1 MSDDLLR
8 PLRLGIMG
16 LGLMG
21 GSLALALRGH
31 VARLVAIESRPD
43 VRQIALRAGIVDD
56 AMESLSPAA
65 PPLDLLVL
73 ATPVRVILD
82 TLAHLPATRPAGCL
96 VLDMGSTKRAVVAAM
111 SALPPHFD
119 AIGGHPMCGR
129 ETSGLAAADAGLY
142 RDQTFILCPSERTT
156 PAAEATARALVAAVG
171 ARPLLLDAAEHDALV
186 AAVSH
191 LPTLV
196 SAALL
201 RATVD
206 ERQWA
211 VSASGFRDTAR
222 LAGSDPRMMLD
233 ILLTNREPVLAAL
246 DRYTGELDA
255 LRAALAAADEVALA
269 DWLAAAQVNYAAY
282 RRFKSAARLLSNEL
296 NTDFTDYTDKN
307 G

>member
-1 MSDDLLR
+1 MTAPFPEGR
-8 PLRLGIMG
+8 
-16 LGLMG
+16 
-21 GSLALALRGH
+21 AAKRGR
-31 VARLVAIESRPD
+31 VARLLAVESRPD
-43 VRQIALRAGIVDD
+43 ARQMAVRAGIVDE
-56 AMESLSPAA
+56 AIEALSPDA

-82 TLAHLPATRPAGCL
+82 TLARLPAARPGGCL
-96 VLDMGSTKRAVVAAM
+96 VLDLGSTKRAVVAAM
-111 SALPPHFD
+111 SALPPSFA

-129 ETSGLAAADAGLY
+129 ETSGLAAADPDLY
-142 RDQTFILCPSERTT
+142 RYQTFILCPTGRMT

-171 ARPLLLDAAEHDALV
+171 ARPLWLDAAEHDALV

-191 LPTLV
+191 LPALV

-201 RATVD
+201 RAAAG

-246 DRYTGELDA
+246 DGYAGELA
-255 LRAALAAADEVALA
+255 AVRAALATGDEAALA
-269 DWLAAAQVNYAAY
+269 EWLAAAQVNYAAY
-282 RRFKSAARLLSNEL
+282 RRFKSAEYLIN
-296 NTDFTDYTDKN
+296 K
-307 G
+307 

>member
-1 MSDDLLR
+1 MSNDD
-8 PLRLGIMG
+8 PLRGLRVGIMG

-21 GSLALALRGH
+21 GSLALALRGR
-31 VARLVAIESRPD
+31 VASLLAIESRPD
-43 VRQIALRAGIVDD
+43 ARQMGLRMGIVDAAIEALTVD
-56 AMESLSPAA
+56 A

-82 TLAHLPATRPAGCL
+82 TLARLPAARPDGCL
-96 VLDMGSTKRAVVAAM
+96 VIDLGSTKRAVVAAM
-111 SALPPHFD
+111 NALPPPF
-119 AIGGHPMCGR
+119 AAVGGHPMCGR
-129 ETSGLAAADAGLY
+129 ETSGLAAAVHDLY
-142 RDQTFILCPSERTT
+142 RDQTFILCPTARTT

-171 ARPLLLDAAEHDALV
+171 ARPLWLDAAEHDALV

-191 LPTLV
+191 LPALV

-201 RATVD
+201 RAAAG

-246 DRYTGELDA
+246 DGYAGELAA
-255 LRAALAAADEVALA
+255 LRAALAAGDEAALA

-282 RRFKSAARLLSNEL
+282 RRYKSGEHLIQ
-296 NTDFTDYTDKN
+296 K
-307 G
+307 